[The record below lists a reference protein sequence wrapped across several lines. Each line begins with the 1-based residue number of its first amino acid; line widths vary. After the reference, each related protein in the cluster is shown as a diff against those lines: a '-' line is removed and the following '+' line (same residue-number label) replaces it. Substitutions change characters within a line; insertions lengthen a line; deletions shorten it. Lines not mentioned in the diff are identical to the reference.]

1 MSINESSF
9 GKHGITAE
17 TPDNIPFGPGA
28 VYKNLTFDSV
38 SKKWT
43 GDTLCATKD
52 GSKFSIKPNITP
64 LEIDGANVAFVGG
77 DIKVGETAT
86 LEIRVAEYKNDL
98 LANAMIGDVTSDAQ
112 AIDYEV
118 ITTREDIKAGD
129 YLNNLGF
136 VGLTATKT
144 PIVVLFEKAL
154 CTSGLESEHKPK
166 AQGGYSLTFEAR
178 ATDITGNLDKLPVKI
193 YRPKV
198 KTVKSGE

>member
-1 MSINESSF
+1 MAINETSF
-9 GKHGITAE
+9 GRHGITAQ
-17 TPDNIPFGPGA
+17 TPENIPFGPGA
-28 VYKNLTFDSV
+28 VYKNLTYDNT

-43 GDTLCATKD
+43 GDPLCATKD

-77 DIKVGETAT
+77 DMKVGETAS
-86 LEIRVAEYKNDL
+86 LEIHVAEYKNDL
-98 LANAMIGDVTSDAQ
+98 LANAMIGEVTSDAQ
-112 AIDYEV
+112 ATDYDV
-118 ITTREDIKAGD
+118 IITKEDIKAGD
-129 YLNNLGF
+129 YIDNLGF

-144 PIVVLFEKAL
+144 PIVVVFEKAL

-193 YRPKV
+193 YRPKAKAV
-198 KTVKSGE
+198 KDGK